1 MPSPVLIIL
10 TWKIFAKMGTAAFAP
25 PSSGFQ
31 DKGGDLG
38 GGAALDGFLK
48 TGGSLPGT
56 RAGQVRFGWLTELA
70 KGSDHS

>member
-31 DKGGDLG
+31 DEGGDLG
-38 GGAALDGFLK
+38 GGVALDGFLK
-48 TGGSLPGT
+48 TRVLLIGGRL
-56 RAGQVRFGWLTELA
+56 R
-70 KGSDHS
+70 